1 MHMPRA
7 ASLALIVPVLLLQ
20 GCLALTPDGSA
31 SVIETLA
38 TADNALERGDL
49 EQARAGYEK
58 AIARSPTLVSPHFQL
73 GIIAYSRGDDQA
85 AINRFEAALAR
96 DPGHVLATY
105 NLAVVHL
112 QQARSLLD
120 RHERLAPVS
129 AGRPALIEIRHAI
142 GALGRSPSAAR
153 E

>member
-1 MHMPRA
+1 MHRPAR
-7 ASLALIVPVLLLQ
+7 LALIVPMLLLQ
-20 GCLALTPDGSA
+20 GCLALTPNGPP

-38 TADNALERGDL
+38 AADSALERGDI
-49 EQARAGYEK
+49 EQARMGYER
-58 AIARSPTLVSPHFQL
+58 ALEQSPALVSPHFQL
-73 GIIAYSRGDDQA
+73 GIIAYGRGDDP
-85 AINRFEAALAR
+85 AALEHFDAALER

-120 RHERLAPVS
+120 RHERLAPIS
-129 AGRPALIEIRHAI
+129 AGRPDLIRIRQAI
-142 GALGRSPSAAR
+142 GALGRSAAGTR

>member
-1 MHMPRA
+1 MITHRP
-7 ASLALIVPVLLLQ
+7 ASLALIVSMLLLQ
-20 GCLALTPDGSA
+20 GCLALTPDGPP

-38 TADNALERGDL
+38 AADRALERGDL
-49 EQARAGYEK
+49 ERARAGYEE
-58 AIARSPTLVSPHFQL
+58 AIEQSPSLVSPHFQL
-73 GIIAYSRGDDQA
+73 GIIAYGRGDNPA
-85 AINRFEAALAR
+85 AMNRFEAALER

-129 AGRPALIEIRHAI
+129 AGRPALIEIRRAI
-142 GALGRSPSAAR
+142 GALGRNSTDIS